1 MIASRRFFSLVTSI
15 SAALV
20 LSACQPTTEDNQSNP
35 AEETSP
41 PVTDMPHAEHNNMA
55 DDAPTN
61 GSGSSVS
68 VSVSVSVSDESQ
80 MSDMLRD
87 YTRSMTRMHDEM
99 MIGMG
104 YNDPDTAF
112 AKGMLGHHRGAVE
125 MAKIELKYGTDEA
138 MRQLAQDVIMAQ
150 QTEIDILNKWLASHP
165 DAAKPKPNTVAMQQA
180 YAKSMENM
188 HGEMTLGVA
197 DPVPDMAFARGMLP
211 HHIAAVDMAKVQLE
225 YGTDEEMRQLAQDV
239 IDNQQIEID
248 MMKNWIAALEATSSD
263 EDDSFIEN
271 DIENNVTDNNATND
285 GNLENQAK
293 KQ

>member
-1 MIASRRFFSLVTSI
+1 MIASRRFLSLVTSI

-41 PVTDMPHAEHNNMA
+41 PVTDMPHAEHDDMA
-55 DDAPTN
+55 DDTLKN
-61 GSGSSVS
+61 DSDN
-68 VSVSVSVSDESQ
+68 SVSDESQ

-125 MAKIELKYGTDEA
+125 MAKIELKYVTDEA
-138 MRQLAQDVIMAQ
+138 MRQLAQDVITAQ
-150 QTEIDILNKWLASHP
+150 QAEIDVLNKWLASHP

-180 YAKSMENM
+180 YAKNMENM

-239 IDNQQIEID
+239 IDNQQTEID
-248 MMKNWIAALEATSSD
+248 MMRNWIAALEAANSD
-263 EDDSFIEN
+263 KDDSSVDENIEP
-271 DIENNVTDNNATND
+271 ETTDNKNSDNPD
-285 GNLENQAK
+285 NRAK
-293 KQ
+293 EQ

>member
-1 MIASRRFFSLVTSI
+1 MIASRRFLSLVTSI

-20 LSACQPTTEDNQSNP
+20 LSACQPTTEDSQSNP

-41 PVTDMPHAEHNNMA
+41 PVTDIPHAEHDDMA
-55 DDAPTN
+55 DDTLTN
-61 GSGSSVS
+61 DSDN
-68 VSVSVSVSDESQ
+68 SVSDESQ

-112 AKGMLGHHRGAVE
+112 AKGMLGHHRGAVD
-125 MAKIELKYGTDEA
+125 MAKIELKYGIDEA
-138 MRQLAQDVIMAQ
+138 MRQLAQDVITAQ
-150 QTEIDILNKWLASHP
+150 QAEIDVLNKWLASHP

-225 YGTDEEMRQLAQDV
+225 YGTDEEMRQLAQDI
-239 IDNQQIEID
+239 IDTQQTEID
-248 MMKNWIAALEATSSD
+248 VMKNWIAALEAASS
-263 EDDSFIEN
+263 EKDDSSVDENIEP
-271 DIENNVTDNNATND
+271 EFTDD
-285 GNLENQAK
+285 KNLDSPDNLDNRAK
-293 KQ
+293 EQ

>member
-1 MIASRRFFSLVTSI
+1 MIASRRFLSLVTSI

-41 PVTDMPHAEHNNMA
+41 PVTDMPHAEHDGMA
-55 DDAPTN
+55 DDTLTN
-61 GSGSSVS
+61 DSDN
-68 VSVSVSVSDESQ
+68 SVSDESQ

-138 MRQLAQDVIMAQ
+138 MRQLAQDVITAQ
-150 QTEIDILNKWLASHP
+150 QAEIDVLNKWLASHP
-165 DAAKPKPNTVAMQQA
+165 DAAKPKPNTVAMQQS

-239 IDNQQIEID
+239 IDTQQTEID
-248 MMKNWIAALEATSSD
+248 MMKNWIAALEAASSN
-263 EDDSFIEN
+263 EDDSSVNENIEPKTTVN
-271 DIENNVTDNNATND
+271 KNLDSPDNK
-285 GNLENQAK
+285 AK
-293 KQ
+293 E

>member
-1 MIASRRFFSLVTSI
+1 MIASRRFLSLVTSI
-15 SAALV
+15 SVALV
-20 LSACQPTTEDNQSNP
+20 LSACQPTTEDSQSNP

-41 PVTDMPHAEHNNMA
+41 PVTDMPHAEHDDMA
-55 DDAPTN
+55 DDTLTSDSDN
-61 GSGSSVS
+61 SVI
-68 VSVSVSVSDESQ
+68 DESQ

-138 MRQLAQDVIMAQ
+138 MRQLAQDVITAQ
-150 QTEIDILNKWLASHP
+150 QAEIDVLNKWLASHP

-225 YGTDEEMRQLAQDV
+225 YGTDKEMRQLAQDV
-239 IDNQQIEID
+239 IDNQQTEID
-248 MMKNWIAALEATSSD
+248 VMKNWIAALEAVSSNEDSSSVD
-263 EDDSFIEN
+263 EDIGPETTDSKN
-271 DIENNVTDNNATND
+271 PDNLDNR
-285 GNLENQAK
+285 AK
-293 KQ
+293 EQ

>member
-1 MIASRRFFSLVTSI
+1 MIASRRFLSLVTSI

-20 LSACQPTTEDNQSNP
+20 LSACQPTTEDSQSNP

-41 PVTDMPHAEHNNMA
+41 PVTDMPHAEHDGMA
-55 DDAPTN
+55 DDTLTN
-61 GSGSSVS
+61 DSDN
-68 VSVSVSVSDESQ
+68 SVSDESQ

-112 AKGMLGHHRGAVE
+112 AKGMLGHHRGAVD

-138 MRQLAQDVIMAQ
+138 MRQLAQDVITAQ
-150 QTEIDILNKWLASHP
+150 QAEIDVLNKWLASHP

-239 IDNQQIEID
+239 IDTQQTEID
-248 MMKNWIAALEATSSD
+248 VMRNWIAALETASSN
-263 EDDSFIEN
+263 EDDSSVDENIESKT
-271 DIENNVTDNNATND
+271 TDS
-285 GNLENQAK
+285 K
-293 KQ
+293 KETS

>member
-1 MIASRRFFSLVTSI
+1 MIASRRFLSLVTSI
-15 SAALV
+15 SATLV

-41 PVTDMPHAEHNNMA
+41 PVTEMPHAEHDGMA
-55 DDAPTN
+55 DDTLTN
-61 GSGSSVS
+61 DSDNSVI
-68 VSVSVSVSDESQ
+68 DESQ

-112 AKGMLGHHRGAVE
+112 AKGMLGHHRGAVD

-138 MRQLAQDVIMAQ
+138 MRQLAQDVITAQ
-150 QTEIDILNKWLASHP
+150 QAEIDVLNKWLASHP

-188 HGEMTLGVA
+188 HGEMTLGVS

-225 YGTDEEMRQLAQDV
+225 YGTDEEMRQLAQDI
-239 IDNQQIEID
+239 IDNQQTEID
-248 MMKNWIAALEATSSD
+248 MMKNWIAALEAASSND
-263 EDDSFIEN
+263 DDSSVDENIEPKT
-271 DIENNVTDNNATND
+271 TDNK
-285 GNLENQAK
+285 NLDSPDNKAK
-293 KQ
+293 EQ

>member
-1 MIASRRFFSLVTSI
+1 MIASRRFLSLITSI

-20 LSACQPTTEDNQSNP
+20 LSACQPTTEDSQSNP

-41 PVTDMPHAEHNNMA
+41 PVTDMPHAEHDDMA
-55 DDAPTN
+55 DDTLTN
-61 GSGSSVS
+61 NSDN
-68 VSVSVSVSDESQ
+68 SVSDESQ

-138 MRQLAQDVIMAQ
+138 MRQLAQDVITAQ
-150 QTEIDILNKWLASHP
+150 QADIDVLNKWLASHP

-239 IDNQQIEID
+239 IDNQQTEID
-248 MMKNWIAALEATSSD
+248 MMKNWIAALETASSN
-263 EDDSFIEN
+263 EDDSSVNENIES
-271 DIENNVTDNNATND
+271 ETTDNQDLDNK
-285 GNLENQAK
+285 AK
-293 KQ
+293 QQ

>member
-1 MIASRRFFSLVTSI
+1 MIASRRFLSLVTSI

-41 PVTDMPHAEHNNMA
+41 PVTDMPHAEHDGMA
-55 DDAPTN
+55 DDTLTN
-61 GSGSSVS
+61 DSDNSVN
-68 VSVSVSVSDESQ
+68 DESQ

-138 MRQLAQDVIMAQ
+138 MRQLAQDVITAQ
-150 QTEIDILNKWLASHP
+150 QAEIDVLNKWLASHP

-211 HHIAAVDMAKVQLE
+211 HHIAAVDMAKVQLQ
-225 YGTDEEMRQLAQDV
+225 YGTDEEMRQLAQDI
-239 IDNQQIEID
+239 IDTQQTEID
-248 MMKNWIAALEATSSD
+248 VMKNWIAALEAASSN
-263 EDDSFIEN
+263 EDDSSVDEN
-271 DIENNVTDNNATND
+271 IDPETTDNKNSDNPD
-285 GNLENQAK
+285 NRAK
-293 KQ
+293 EQ

>member
-1 MIASRRFFSLVTSI
+1 MIASRRFLSLVTSI

-41 PVTDMPHAEHNNMA
+41 PVTDMPHAEHDGMA
-55 DDAPTN
+55 DDTLTN
-61 GSGSSVS
+61 DSDNSVN
-68 VSVSVSVSDESQ
+68 DESQ

-112 AKGMLGHHRGAVE
+112 AKGMLGHHRGAVD

-138 MRQLAQDVIMAQ
+138 MRQLAQDVITAQ
-150 QTEIDILNKWLASHP
+150 QAEIDVLNKWLASHP

-239 IDNQQIEID
+239 IDTQQTEID
-248 MMKNWIAALEATSSD
+248 VMKNWIAALEAASSD
-263 EDDSFIEN
+263 EDDSSVDENIEP
-271 DIENNVTDNNATND
+271 ETTDNQ
-285 GNLENQAK
+285 NLDNLDNRAK
-293 KQ
+293 EQ

>member
-1 MIASRRFFSLVTSI
+1 MIASRRFLSLVTSI

-20 LSACQPTTEDNQSNP
+20 LSACQPTTEDSQSNP

-41 PVTDMPHAEHNNMA
+41 PVTDMPHAEHDDMA
-55 DDAPTN
+55 DDTLTN
-61 GSGSSVS
+61 DSDNNVI
-68 VSVSVSVSDESQ
+68 DESQ
-80 MSDMLRD
+80 ISDMLRD

-99 MIGMG
+99 MIGIG

-138 MRQLAQDVIMAQ
+138 MRQLAQDVITAQ
-150 QTEIDILNKWLASHP
+150 QAEIDVLNKWLASHP

-180 YAKSMENM
+180 YAKNMENM

-239 IDNQQIEID
+239 IDNQQTEID
-248 MMKNWIAALEATSSD
+248 VMKNWIAALEAASSN
-263 EDDSFIEN
+263 EDDSSVDENIEH
-271 DIENNVTDNNATND
+271 ETTDNKNPDNSD
-285 GNLENQAK
+285 NLDNRAK
-293 KQ
+293 EQ

>member
-1 MIASRRFFSLVTSI
+1 MIASRRFLSLITSI

-20 LSACQPTTEDNQSNP
+20 LSACQPTTEDSQSNP

-41 PVTDMPHAEHNNMA
+41 PVTDMPHAEHDDMA
-55 DDAPTN
+55 DDTLTN
-61 GSGSSVS
+61 DSDNSVG
-68 VSVSVSVSDESQ
+68 DESQ

-138 MRQLAQDVIMAQ
+138 MRQLAQDVITAQ
-150 QTEIDILNKWLASHP
+150 QAEIDVLNKWLASHP

-239 IDNQQIEID
+239 IDNQQTEID
-248 MMKNWIAALEATSSD
+248 MMKNWIAALEAASSNEVDSSVD
-263 EDDSFIEN
+263 ENITPET
-271 DIENNVTDNNATND
+271 TDNKNPD
-285 GNLENQAK
+285 SKVKEQ
-293 KQ
+293 

>member
-1 MIASRRFFSLVTSI
+1 MIASRRFLSLVTSI
-15 SAALV
+15 FAALV

-41 PVTDMPHAEHNNMA
+41 PVTDMPHAEHDGMA
-55 DDAPTN
+55 DDTLTN
-61 GSGSSVS
+61 DSDNSVN
-68 VSVSVSVSDESQ
+68 DESQ

-112 AKGMLGHHRGAVE
+112 AKGMLGHHRGAVD

-138 MRQLAQDVIMAQ
+138 MRQLAQDVITAQ
-150 QTEIDILNKWLASHP
+150 QAEIDVLNKWLASHP
-165 DAAKPKPNTVAMQQA
+165 DAAKPKPNTMAMQQA

-239 IDNQQIEID
+239 IDNQQTEID
-248 MMKNWIAALEATSSD
+248 MMRNWIAALEAANSD
-263 EDDSFIEN
+263 EDDSSVDENIEP
-271 DIENNVTDNNATND
+271 ETTDNKNSDNPD
-285 GNLENQAK
+285 NRAK
-293 KQ
+293 EQ

>member
-1 MIASRRFFSLVTSI
+1 MIASRRFLSLVTSI

-41 PVTDMPHAEHNNMA
+41 PVTDIPHAEHDDMA
-55 DDAPTN
+55 DDTLTN
-61 GSGSSVS
+61 DSDNSVI
-68 VSVSVSVSDESQ
+68 DESQ

-112 AKGMLGHHRGAVE
+112 AKGMLGHHRGAVD

-138 MRQLAQDVIMAQ
+138 MRQLAQDLITAQ
-150 QTEIDILNKWLASHP
+150 QAEIDVLNKWLASHP

-188 HGEMTLGVA
+188 HGEMTLGVS

-225 YGTDEEMRQLAQDV
+225 YGTDEEMRQLAQDI
-239 IDNQQIEID
+239 IDTQQTEID
-248 MMKNWIAALEATSSD
+248 MMKNWIAALEAASSN
-263 EDDSFIEN
+263 EDDSSVDEN
-271 DIENNVTDNNATND
+271 IDPKTTDNKNPDNPD
-285 GNLENQAK
+285 NLDNRAK
-293 KQ
+293 EQ

>member
-1 MIASRRFFSLVTSI
+1 MIASRRFLSLVTSI

-41 PVTDMPHAEHNNMA
+41 PVTDMPHAEHDDMA
-55 DDAPTN
+55 DDTLTN
-61 GSGSSVS
+61 DSDNSVI
-68 VSVSVSVSDESQ
+68 DESQ

-112 AKGMLGHHRGAVE
+112 AKSMLGHHRGAVE

-138 MRQLAQDVIMAQ
+138 MRQLAQDVITAQ
-150 QTEIDILNKWLASHP
+150 QAEIDVLNKWLASHP

-239 IDNQQIEID
+239 IDTQQTEID
-248 MMKNWIAALEATSSD
+248 VMRNWIAALEAASND
-263 EDDSFIEN
+263 EDGSSVDENIESETTDS
-271 DIENNVTDNNATND
+271 
-285 GNLENQAK
+285 K
-293 KQ
+293 KEPS

>member
-1 MIASRRFFSLVTSI
+1 MIASRRFLSLVTSI

-41 PVTDMPHAEHNNMA
+41 PVTDIPHAEHDDMA
-55 DDAPTN
+55 DDTLTN
-61 GSGSSVS
+61 DSDN
-68 VSVSVSVSDESQ
+68 SVSDESQ

-112 AKGMLGHHRGAVE
+112 AKGMLGHHRGAVD

-138 MRQLAQDVIMAQ
+138 MRQLAQDLITAQ
-150 QTEIDILNKWLASHP
+150 QAEIDVLNKWLASHP

-225 YGTDEEMRQLAQDV
+225 YGTDEEMRLLAQDV
-239 IDNQQIEID
+239 IDNQQTEID
-248 MMKNWIAALEATSSD
+248 VMKNWIAALEAASSN
-263 EDDSFIEN
+263 EDDSSVDENIEPKT
-271 DIENNVTDNNATND
+271 TDNKNPD
-285 GNLENQAK
+285 NLDNRAK
-293 KQ
+293 EQ

>member
-1 MIASRRFFSLVTSI
+1 MIASRRFLSLVTSI

-41 PVTDMPHAEHNNMA
+41 PVTDIPHAEHDDMA
-55 DDAPTN
+55 DDTLTN
-61 GSGSSVS
+61 DSDN
-68 VSVSVSVSDESQ
+68 SVSDESQ

-112 AKGMLGHHRGAVE
+112 AKGMLGHHRGAVD
-125 MAKIELKYGTDEA
+125 MAKIELKYGIDEA
-138 MRQLAQDVIMAQ
+138 MRQLAQDVITAQ
-150 QTEIDILNKWLASHP
+150 QAEIDVLNKWLASHP

-225 YGTDEEMRQLAQDV
+225 YGTDEEMRLLAQDV
-239 IDNQQIEID
+239 IDNQQTEID
-248 MMKNWIAALEATSSD
+248 VMKNWIAALEAASSN
-263 EDDSFIEN
+263 EDDSSVDESIEP
-271 DIENNVTDNNATND
+271 ETTDNKNPDNSD
-285 GNLENQAK
+285 NLDNRAK
-293 KQ
+293 EQ

>member
-1 MIASRRFFSLVTSI
+1 MIASRRFLSLVTSI

-41 PVTDMPHAEHNNMA
+41 PVTDMPHAEHDGMA
-55 DDAPTN
+55 DDTLTN
-61 GSGSSVS
+61 DSDNSVI
-68 VSVSVSVSDESQ
+68 DESQ

-138 MRQLAQDVIMAQ
+138 MRQLAQEVITAQ
-150 QTEIDILNKWLASHP
+150 QAEIDVLNKWLASHP

-239 IDNQQIEID
+239 IDNQQTEID
-248 MMKNWIAALEATSSD
+248 VMKNWIAALEAASSN
-263 EDDSFIEN
+263 EDDSSVDENIEP
-271 DIENNVTDNNATND
+271 ETTDNKNLDNL
-285 GNLENQAK
+285 GNRAK
-293 KQ
+293 EQ

>member
-1 MIASRRFFSLVTSI
+1 MIASRRFLSLVTSI

-41 PVTDMPHAEHNNMA
+41 PVTDMPHAEHEHMA
-55 DDAPTN
+55 DDTLTN
-61 GSGSSVS
+61 DSDNSVI
-68 VSVSVSVSDESQ
+68 DESQ

-138 MRQLAQDVIMAQ
+138 MRQLAQDVITAQ
-150 QTEIDILNKWLASHP
+150 QAEIDVLNKWLASHP

-239 IDNQQIEID
+239 IDNQQTEID
-248 MMKNWIAALEATSSD
+248 VMKNWIAALEAASSN
-263 EDDSFIEN
+263 EDDSSVDENIESKT
-271 DIENNVTDNNATND
+271 TDS
-285 GNLENQAK
+285 K
-293 KQ
+293 KEPS

>member
-1 MIASRRFFSLVTSI
+1 MIASRRFLSLVTSI
-15 SAALV
+15 SAALL

-41 PVTDMPHAEHNNMA
+41 PVTDMPHAEHDDMA
-55 DDAPTN
+55 DDTITN
-61 GSGSSVS
+61 DSEN
-68 VSVSVSVSDESQ
+68 SVSDESQ

-138 MRQLAQDVIMAQ
+138 MRQLAQEVITAQ
-150 QTEIDILNKWLASHP
+150 QAEIDVLNKWLASHP
-165 DAAKPKPNTVAMQQA
+165 DAAKPKPNTVAMQQS

-239 IDNQQIEID
+239 IDNQQTEID
-248 MMKNWIAALEATSSD
+248 VIKNWIAALEAASSN
-263 EDDSFIEN
+263 EDDSSVDEN
-271 DIENNVTDNNATND
+271 IDPKTTDNQ
-285 GNLENQAK
+285 NLDNKAK
-293 KQ
+293 QQ

>member
-1 MIASRRFFSLVTSI
+1 MIASRRFLSLVTSI

-41 PVTDMPHAEHNNMA
+41 PVTDMPHAEH
-55 DDAPTN
+55 DDMVDDTLTN
-61 GSGSSVS
+61 DSDNSVI
-68 VSVSVSVSDESQ
+68 DESQ

-125 MAKIELKYGTDEA
+125 MAKVQLKYGTDEA
-138 MRQLAQDVIMAQ
+138 MRQLAQDVITAQ
-150 QTEIDILNKWLASHP
+150 QAEIDVLNKWLASHP

-211 HHIAAVDMAKVQLE
+211 HHIAAVDMAKVQLQ
-225 YGTDEEMRQLAQDV
+225 YGTDEEMRQLAQDI
-239 IDNQQIEID
+239 IDTQQTEID
-248 MMKNWIAALEATSSD
+248 VMKNWIAALEAASSN
-263 EDDSFIEN
+263 EDDSSVDEN
-271 DIENNVTDNNATND
+271 IDPETTDNKNSDNPD
-285 GNLENQAK
+285 NRAK
-293 KQ
+293 EQ

>member
-1 MIASRRFFSLVTSI
+1 MIASRRFLSLITSI

-20 LSACQPTTEDNQSNP
+20 LSACQPTTEDSQSNP

-41 PVTDMPHAEHNNMA
+41 PVTDMPHAEHDDMA
-55 DDAPTN
+55 DDTITN
-61 GSGSSVS
+61 DSDN
-68 VSVSVSVSDESQ
+68 SVSDESQ

-138 MRQLAQDVIMAQ
+138 MRQLAQDVITAQ
-150 QTEIDILNKWLASHP
+150 QAEIDVLNKWLASHP

-239 IDNQQIEID
+239 IDNQQTEID
-248 MMKNWIAALEATSSD
+248 VMKNWIAALEAANSD
-263 EDDSFIEN
+263 EDDSSVNENIEPETTVN
-271 DIENNVTDNNATND
+271 K
-285 GNLENQAK
+285 NLDS
-293 KQ
+293 

>member
-1 MIASRRFFSLVTSI
+1 MIASLRFLSLVTSI

-41 PVTDMPHAEHNNMA
+41 PVTDMPHAEHDGMA
-55 DDAPTN
+55 DDTLTN
-61 GSGSSVS
+61 DSDS
-68 VSVSVSVSDESQ
+68 SVSDESQ

-138 MRQLAQDVIMAQ
+138 MRQLAQDVITAQ
-150 QTEIDILNKWLASHP
+150 QAEIDVLNKWLASHP

-180 YAKSMENM
+180 YAKNMENM

-225 YGTDEEMRQLAQDV
+225 YGTDEEMRQLAQDI
-239 IDNQQIEID
+239 IDTQQTEID
-248 MMKNWIAALEATSSD
+248 VMKNWIAALEAVSS
-263 EDDSFIEN
+263 EKDDSSVDENIEP
-271 DIENNVTDNNATND
+271 EFTDD
-285 GNLENQAK
+285 KNLDSPDNLDNRAK
-293 KQ
+293 EQ

>member
-1 MIASRRFFSLVTSI
+1 MIASRRFLSLVTSI

-20 LSACQPTTEDNQSNP
+20 LSACQPTTEDSQSNP

-41 PVTDMPHAEHNNMA
+41 PVTDMPHAEHDGMA
-55 DDAPTN
+55 DDTLTN
-61 GSGSSVS
+61 DSDNSVI
-68 VSVSVSVSDESQ
+68 DESQ

-138 MRQLAQDVIMAQ
+138 MRQLAQDVITAQ
-150 QTEIDILNKWLASHP
+150 QAEIDVLNKWLASHP

-211 HHIAAVDMAKVQLE
+211 HHIAAVDMAKVQLT

-239 IDNQQIEID
+239 IDTQQTEID
-248 MMKNWIAALEATSSD
+248 VMRNWIAALEAASSN
-263 EDDSFIEN
+263 EDDSSVDENIEH
-271 DIENNVTDNNATND
+271 ETTDNKNPDNSD
-285 GNLENQAK
+285 NLDNRAK
-293 KQ
+293 EQ

>member
-1 MIASRRFFSLVTSI
+1 MIASRRFLSLVTSI

-41 PVTDMPHAEHNNMA
+41 PVTDIPHAEHDDMA
-55 DDAPTN
+55 DDTLTN
-61 GSGSSVS
+61 DSDN
-68 VSVSVSVSDESQ
+68 SVSDESQ

-112 AKGMLGHHRGAVE
+112 AKGMLGHHRGAVD

-138 MRQLAQDVIMAQ
+138 MRQLAQDLITAQ
-150 QTEIDILNKWLASHP
+150 QAEIDVLNKWLASHP

-188 HGEMTLGVA
+188 HGEMTLGVS

-225 YGTDEEMRQLAQDV
+225 YGTDEEMRQLAQDI
-239 IDNQQIEID
+239 IDTQQTEID
-248 MMKNWIAALEATSSD
+248 MMKNWIAALEAASSN
-263 EDDSFIEN
+263 EDDSSVDEN
-271 DIENNVTDNNATND
+271 IDPKTTDNKNPDNPD
-285 GNLENQAK
+285 NLDNRAK
-293 KQ
+293 EQ